1 MPPVEFEPII
11 STGERPQTYAL
22 DREATGMGHLHPYET
37 IIWWTWHVTRMEEG
51 RDVYNI
57 LVEAP

>member
-37 IIWWTWHVTRMEEG
+37 IIWWTWHV
-51 RDVYNI
+51 
-57 LVEAP
+57 